1 MVPPSTP
8 SESSLGQAAPGGA
21 VPGVVAAVVVAP
33 SSPDLADVLTSL
45 AAQDYPSV
53 QVVLLVTS
61 TDDEIVA
68 AHRDLALSLVP
79 TAHVRGVGDVGFA
92 RAANQVLRLV
102 EGDGGLFALM
112 HDDVVL
118 APDAISRL
126 VEEMFRSNAGILGP
140 KLVRWEAPEILSS
153 VGFDVD
159 RFGELDD
166 GLEPLELDQEQH
178 DATGDK
184 FALSSA
190 CLVIRADLFRRL
202 GGFDID
208 RPFHGE
214 ALDLCWRA
222 HVAGAR
228 VVVVPD
234 AVARHRQAMFHRA
247 PTLLSESDA
256 ERQRLSTVVSATGGL
271 RLVTV
276 IPGLVILGV
285 STALVALLRG
295 RPKAA
300 VARVAAIVS
309 LVTGAPRLVARRRR
323 IAAIRT
329 VPDREIADLLVKGS
343 VRWNR
348 FRRGRARRSDLDEV
362 SARAERSTLSMVVW
376 TVLVVLLLIGGRRI
390 LTEGVKPVGELLPV
404 PDSPVDMIRSHLSGW
419 WDRGLGDTTSQPTGI
434 LLLGIVGLASFAQMG
449 LVQTVG
455 VFGALLVGWWG
466 ASRLVPGRGG
476 SVAAVVYAAV
486 PLPYAAI
493 ASGRLAAL
501 VAYAVVP
508 WTVVLAKRVV
518 DDSSIEQRVSTLA
531 RLVLVVAVAAA
542 FAPSAAVVALAVLV
556 VVAVASV
563 VSGGSWRRSAMTI
576 AVSLVAFTGAIVL
589 QLPWSLRFLDGDGWV
604 AVVGSPERLTADR
617 GLWRLLRF
625 DIGPAALGG
634 LVIAVYASLIVGL
647 LVARSVRLVGAF
659 TAVLVSSIFL
669 VLAVTAD
676 AGAWWLPQ
684 AGVLL
689 APVAFGLA
697 LGAGTLV
704 TSFQFDVRGGRFGLR
719 QPASVVALAAVVV
732 GCLPIAAAAVDGRW
746 QQPATSFVSQL
757 DELLADPESSG
768 DYRVLVVGDPELV
781 PGADRFHAEGIAY
794 SIVDGGRFDVN
805 ETWSAP
811 GSVDGRAVDDVLT
824 AMATRSTARAGRLM
838 APFGIRYVV
847 VPVVDRVRS
856 TPESP
861 RPLPGGLIAALREQ
875 LDLRAVYSPAS
886 MIVFE
891 NEQWISTSA
900 MLSDVAA
907 EASELGGAGALVRTE
922 FGSTR
927 PVLTGTT
934 AWTGP
939 SEPLGPGYVHL
950 GVPFDDRWWVDV
962 DGRRIDAQ
970 GSFGSVMAFPLDSR
984 GDVALHYDRP
994 LSRWLWLVVQ
1004 VVVWV
1009 GILAAVRRRR
1019 RVPSVDLT
1027 PVLQMPNQSLS
1038 ISTLENDES
1047 GDR

>member
-1 MVPPSTP
+1 MD
-8 SESSLGQAAPGGA
+8 QATPGGA

-33 SSPDLADVLTSL
+33 SSPDLVDVLTSL
-45 AAQDYPSV
+45 ANQDYPSI

-61 TDDEIVA
+61 TDDGVVA
-68 AHRDLALSLVP
+68 AHRELAHTLIPS
-79 TAHVRGVGDVGFA
+79 AHVRGVGDVGFA

-102 EGDGGLFALM
+102 EGDGGLFLLL
-112 HDDVVL
+112 HDDVAL
-118 APDAISRL
+118 APDAVRLL

-140 KLVRWEAPEILSS
+140 KLVRWEAPGILSS

-190 CLVIRADLFRRL
+190 CLVVRADLFRRL

-208 RPFHGE
+208 HPYHGE

-234 AVARHRQAMFHRA
+234 AVARHRQAMFHRE
-247 PTLLSESDA
+247 PTLMSESDA
-256 ERQRLSTVVSATGGL
+256 ERQRLATVVSATGAI

-276 IPGLVILGV
+276 IPGLVILGLA
-285 STALVALLRG
+285 TALVAMLRG
-295 RPKAA
+295 RP
-300 VARVAAIVS
+300 RAAIARIVAIAS
-309 LVTGAPRLVARRRR
+309 LVTGLPRIVARRRR

-329 VPDREIADLLVKGS
+329 VPDREIADLQVRGS

-348 FRRGRARRSDLDEV
+348 FRRGRARQGDLDEV
-362 SARAERSTLSMVVW
+362 RSDRSTSTVVVW
-376 TVLVVLLLIGGRRI
+376 AVLVVLLVIGGRRI
-390 LTEGVKPVGELLPV
+390 VTDGMRPVGEMLPLT
-404 PDSPVDMIRSHLSGW
+404 DSPVDLIRSHLSGW
-419 WDRGLGDTTSQPTGI
+419 WDRGLGDTTAQPTGL
-434 LLLGIVGLASFAQMG
+434 LLLGVAGLLSFAQMG

-455 VFGALLVGWWG
+455 ILGALLLGWTG
-466 ASRLVPGRGG
+466 ASRLVAGRGG
-476 SVAAVVYAAV
+476 LVAAVVYAAV

-508 WTVVLAKRVV
+508 WTVVLARRVV
-518 DDSSIEQRVSTLA
+518 DDVSIEQRVSTLA
-531 RLVLVVAVAAA
+531 RLVVLVAVAAA

-556 VVAVASV
+556 VVAVASFV
-563 VSGGSWRRSAMTI
+563 AGDAWRRTAMMI

-589 QLPWSLRFLDGDGWV
+589 QLPWSLRFLDGDGWI

-634 LVIAVYASLIVGL
+634 LVIAVYASLFVGL
-647 LVARSVRLVGAF
+647 LVARSTRLIGAF
-659 TAVLVSSIFL
+659 TAVLVSSLFL

-704 TSFQFDVRGGRFGLR
+704 ASFQYDVRGGRFGLR
-719 QPASVVALAAVVV
+719 QPASLIALVAVAV
-732 GCLPIAAAAVDGRW
+732 GCLPLAAAAVDGRW
-746 QQPATSFVSQL
+746 QQPSTSFVTQL
-757 DELLADPESSG
+757 DELLVDPVSSG
-768 DYRVLVVGDPELV
+768 DYRVLVVGDPEIV

-805 ETWSAP
+805 EIWSAP
-811 GSVDGRAVDDVLT
+811 GSVDGRAIDDVLT

-847 VPVVDRVRS
+847 VPFVDRVRS

-861 RPLPGGLIAALREQ
+861 RPLPEGLIAALREQ

-886 MIVFE
+886 MFVFE
-891 NEQWISTSA
+891 NEQWISTTA
-900 MLSDVAA
+900 MLSDAAA

-922 FGSTR
+922 FGNTR

-934 AWTGP
+934 AWSSP

-950 GVPFDDRWWVDV
+950 GVPFDDRWSIEL
-962 DGRRIDAQ
+962 DGRRIDGQ
-970 GSFGSVMAFPLDSR
+970 GSFGSVMAFPLDER
-984 GDVALHYDRP
+984 GDVSLHYDRP
-994 LSRWLWLVVQ
+994 VSRWAWLVVQ
-1004 VVVWV
+1004 IAVWV
-1009 GILAAVRRRR
+1009 VALTAVRRRR
-1019 RVPSVDLT
+1019 RPIVEPASIVPIEPVDSE
-1027 PVLQMPNQSLS
+1027 VV
-1038 ISTLENDES
+1038 
-1047 GDR
+1047 R

>member
-1 MVPPSTP
+1 MASPSTP
-8 SESSLGQAAPGGA
+8 TEPLVGQAEPGGA

-33 SSPDLADVLTSL
+33 SSPDLADVVASL

-61 TDDEIVA
+61 NDETVIS
-68 AHRDLALSLVP
+68 AHRDLAQSVIP
-79 TAHVRGVGDVGFA
+79 TAHVRGVGDIGFA

-102 EGDGGLFALM
+102 EGDGGLFLLM
-112 HDDVVL
+112 HDDVAL
-118 APDAISRL
+118 APDAIRRL
-126 VEEMFRSNAGILGP
+126 VEEMFRSNAGVLGP
-140 KLVRWEAPEILSS
+140 KLVRWEAPGILSS

-190 CLVIRADLFRRL
+190 CLLIRADLFRRL

-208 RPFHGE
+208 HAYHGE

-228 VVVVPD
+228 VVIVPD
-234 AVARHRQAMFHRA
+234 AVGRHRQAMFHRA
-247 PTLLSESDA
+247 PTLVSEVDA
-256 ERQRLSTVVSATGGL
+256 ERQRLATVVSATGGL

-295 RPKAA
+295 RPRASAA
-300 VARVAAIVS
+300 
-309 LVTGAPRLVARRRR
+309 RLVALVSLLTGLPRIISRRRR
-323 IAAIRT
+323 VAGIRT
-329 VPDREIADLLVKGS
+329 VPDREIADLQVRGS

-348 FRRGRARRSDLDEV
+348 FRRGRARNADLDEV
-362 SARAERSTLSMVVW
+362 VSERSTASMVVW
-376 TVLVVLLLIGGRRI
+376 GVLIALLLVGGRRI
-390 LTEGVKPVGELLPV
+390 VTDGIRPIGELLPI
-404 PDSPVDMIRSHLSGW
+404 PDSPFDMIRSHLSGW
-419 WDRGLGDTTSQPTGI
+419 WDRGLGDTTAQPTGL
-434 LLLGIVGLASFAQMG
+434 LLLGVAGVVSFAQMG
-449 LVQTVG
+449 LVQTLG
-455 VFGALLVGWWG
+455 VLGALLLGWSG

-476 SVAAVVYAAV
+476 LVAAVVYAAV

-501 VAYAVVP
+501 VAYAVIP
-508 WTVVLAKRVV
+508 WAVVLARRVV
-518 DDSSIEQRVSTLA
+518 DDVTIEQRIPSLA
-531 RLVLVVAVAAA
+531 RLVILIAVAAA
-542 FAPSAAVVALAVLV
+542 FAPSAAMVALVVLV
-556 VVAVASV
+556 VVAVASLV
-563 VSGGSWRRSAMTI
+563 GGDSWRRSVMTI
-576 AVSLVAFTGAIVL
+576 AVSLVSFTGAIVL
-589 QLPWSLRFLDGDGWV
+589 QLPWSLRFLDGDGWI

-634 LVIAVYASLIVGL
+634 LVIGVYVALLVGL

-659 TAVLVSSIFL
+659 TAVLVSSLFL

-676 AGAWWLPQ
+676 GGAWWLPQ

-689 APVAFGLA
+689 APVAFALA
-697 LGAGTLV
+697 LGAGNLV
-704 TSFQFDVRGGRFGLR
+704 LAFQFDVRGGRFGFR
-719 QPASVVALAAVVV
+719 QPASIIAFVAIFI
-732 GCLPIAAAAVDGRW
+732 GCLPLAAAAVDGRW
-746 QQPATSFVSQL
+746 QQPSTSFVSQL
-757 DELLADPESSG
+757 DELLADPASSG

-811 GSVDGRAVDDVLT
+811 GSVDGRVVDDVLT

-856 TPESP
+856 TTESP
-861 RPLPGGLIAALREQ
+861 RPLPAGLVAALREQ
-875 LDLRAVYSPAS
+875 LDLRSVYSPAS

-891 NEQWISTSA
+891 NEQWISTTA
-900 MLSDVAA
+900 MLSDAA
-907 EASELGGAGALVRTE
+907 AAASELGGAGALVRTE

-927 PVLTGTT
+927 PVLSGTT
-934 AWTGP
+934 AWSGP
-939 SEPLGPGYVHL
+939 SEPLGPGFVHL
-950 GVPFDDRWWVDV
+950 GVPFDDRWSIDI
-962 DGRRIDAQ
+962 DGRRVDAQ
-970 GSFGSVMAFPLDSR
+970 GSFGSVMAFPLDGR
-984 GDVALHYDRP
+984 GEVSLHYDRP
-994 LSRWLWLVVQ
+994 LGRWAWFVLQIAVWAVVLV
-1004 VVVWV
+1004 
-1009 GILAAVRRRR
+1009 AVRRRR
-1019 RVPSVDLT
+1019 RVPKIDPAAIVPID
-1027 PVLQMPNQSLS
+1027 
-1038 ISTLENDES
+1038 S
-1047 GDR
+1047 GDDR